1 MNKSITISTMRTC
14 KMMMMMMVKSITSS
28 TKIRAKIPTIL
39 LGSSSIRCNEC
50 NEALIVQT
58 SKKKNYF

>member
-1 MNKSITISTMRTC
+1 MNKSTTISTMRTC
-14 KMMMMMMVKSITSS
+14 KMMMMVKLITSS

-39 LGSSSIRCNEC
+39 LGSSSIKCRC